1 MGSSVYYQGFSPE
14 LLEVVGGFR
23 YGSGSMASTL
33 RSGVNQ
39 T

>member
-1 MGSSVYYQGFSPE
+1 MGSSTHYQGFTVK
-14 LLEVVGGFR
+14 LLEVVGGFHS
-23 YGSGSMASTL
+23 GFGSMASTL

>member
-1 MGSSVYYQGFSPE
+1 MRSSIYHQGFSPK
-14 LLEVVGGFR
+14 LLEVVGGFP
-23 YGSGSMASTL
+23 YGFGSMASTL